1 MIKTFGYN
9 INQGNRTNRTCVCVH
24 THTHTYVKRKIYV
37 KKLAHMIVEMWQA
50 QNPQDGLADRKPRE
64 AAVQV
69 QRQTSG
75 RIPSS

>member
-1 MIKTFGYN
+1 MAIILIRETEQTG
-9 INQGNRTNRTCVCVH
+9 H
-24 THTHTYVKRKIYV
+24 VKRKIYV

-50 QNPQDGLADRKPRE
+50 QNPQDGLADRKPTE